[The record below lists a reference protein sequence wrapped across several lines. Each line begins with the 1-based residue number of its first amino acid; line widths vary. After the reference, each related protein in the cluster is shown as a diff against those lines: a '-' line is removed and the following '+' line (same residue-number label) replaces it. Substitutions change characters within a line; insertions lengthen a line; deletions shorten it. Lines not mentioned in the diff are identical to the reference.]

1 MKQTV
6 EEASCTHWSEST
18 YKEDAKLAY
27 DKHECT
33 AITVLARHI
42 TLQAFKAGADWQAK
56 QSSWIS
62 IDEGLPGK
70 DGYYVVT
77 DGNIIAIVYFFKC
90 WDKFAR
96 YRSYPFT
103 FYENNA
109 IKAYIPI
116 PSFDEILEVNKDV
129 SQRIKEKGD

>member
-33 AITVLARHI
+33 AITALARHI
-42 TLQAFKAGADWQAK
+42 TLRAFKAGADWQAK
-56 QSSWIS
+56 QSSWIN
-62 IDEGLPGK
+62 IEEGLPEK
-70 DGYYVVT
+70 DGYYLVT
-77 DGNIIAIVYFFKC
+77 GGEIISIAYFLKC
-90 WDKFAR
+90 FNKFAK
-96 YRSYPFT
+96 YRGYPFT

-109 IKAYIPI
+109 IKAYMPI
-116 PSFDEILEVNKDV
+116 PSFDETFEANKDV
-129 SQRIKEKGD
+129 LQRIKD

>member
-1 MKQTV
+1 MK
-6 EEASCTHWSEST
+6 
-18 YKEDAKLAY
+18 KLFR
-27 DKHECT
+27 K
-33 AITVLARHI
+33 
-42 TLQAFKAGADWQAK
+42 QAK
-56 QSSWIS
+56 QSPWIS
-62 IDEGLPGK
+62 IEEGLPEK

-96 YRSYPFT
+96 YRGYPFT

-109 IKAYIPI
+109 IKAYMPI
-116 PSFDEILEVNKDV
+116 PSFDQILEVNKDV

>member
-6 EEASCTHWSEST
+6 EEA
-18 YKEDAKLAY
+18 
-27 DKHECT
+27 
-33 AITVLARHI
+33 ARKYADDNYPGSDLGI
-42 TLQAFKAGADWQAK
+42 RIMAANAFEAGAEWQAK
-56 QSSWIS
+56 QSSWIN
-62 IDEGLPGK
+62 IEEGLPEK

-109 IKAYIPI
+109 IKAYMPI
-116 PSFDEILEVNKDV
+116 PSFDEILEANKDV
-129 SQRIKEKGD
+129 LQRMKEKGD

>member
-27 DKHECT
+27 DKHECI
-33 AITVLARHI
+33 AITALARHI
-42 TLQAFKAGADWQAK
+42 TLRAFKAGADWQAK

-96 YRSYPFT
+96 YRGYPFT